1 MNNSNI
7 KIHPFLKWAGGKRQ
21 LWDEIK
27 LRMPKN
33 FNAYFEPFIGGGAL
47 FFELQPSN
55 AYIGDINKELIHAYK
70 IIRNNPNAIIKMIE
84 NYDEHFNTKESYYL
98 LREKYNQKILSNE
111 YDVEL
116 AAIFIYLNKRC
127 FNGLY
132 RVNSKGEFN
141 VPYNNKKN
149 IKSISNEN
157 IFNIAKLLK
166 NTTIY
171 NNDFE
176 TILLNAKKGDFV
188 FLDSPYD
195 LISSTSFDSYTK
207 DKFSINDHKRLA
219 KLFKK
224 LDEIGC
230 YVILTNH
237 NTKLINELYKD
248 FRIETIRVK
257 RMINSDSKNRMGEEV
272 IITNFNYAK

>member
-1 MNNSNI
+1 MNNSKI
-7 KIHPFLKWAGGKRQ
+7 KIYPFLKWAGGKRQ
-21 LWDEIK
+21 LLDEIK

-70 IIRNNPNAIIKMIE
+70 IIRNNPNAIIKMIQ

-149 IKSISNEN
+149 IKSISTDN

-237 NTKLINELYKD
+237 NTKLINELYKE
-248 FRIETIRVK
+248 FRIETISVK
-257 RMINSDSKNRMGEEV
+257 RMINSDSKNRIGEEV